1 MARAG
6 LGETPTVDPP
16 KGLVPILRF
25 RRPLPAPALTS
36 VRRALDEDDSFRER
50 VRSAA
55 EADPGAVGEA
65 GHLLLARP
73 EGWLESLAA
82 LEDAAAAAAAM
93 AVEEREER
101 SARRRLRSVE
111 EAARA
116 AERRVRT
123 LQAEVAELRGQL
135 AAARRAEVSADEA
148 RAAALAKVRGLE
160 KERDAAH
167 KKVAALDSELA
178 RRANEPPASPRRAPA
193 EPVVVDEVPAFAI
206 GALRAAVDD
215 AVAAAARLGEALEAA
230 TAVLDAGG
238 RADAPDRGRALRR
251 RADRGRDGPAN
262 VRLPATLPPGLYD
275 DDPAAAAHLVRIAG
289 CVLVVDGY
297 NASLRRWPDLPI
309 AEQRRRLV
317 DALAGLAA
325 RTGAQVRVV
334 FDGADEE
341 ATTGGDGRRGV
352 RVTFSAGAVEADQ
365 VILELVERLP
375 AAVPV
380 VVATDDR
387 RVRREAAARGANVVS
402 QEQLF
407 SLL

>member
-6 LGETPTVDPP
+6 LGETPPVQPP

-25 RRPLPAPALTS
+25 RRPLPPTALAS
-36 VRRALDEDDSFRER
+36 VRRALDEDDAFRER
-50 VRSAA
+50 VRAAA
-55 EADPGAVGEA
+55 EDGPGAVGEA

-73 EGWLESLAA
+73 DGWLAALAA
-82 LEDAAAAAAAM
+82 LEDAASAAASAA
-93 AVEEREER
+93 ADEVEER

-116 AERRVRT
+116 AEDRVRD
-123 LQAEVAELRGQL
+123 LRAEVAELRGQL
-135 AAARRAEVSADEA
+135 AAARRAEATADAA
-148 RAAALAKVRGLE
+148 RTAALARVRGLE

-167 KKVAALDSELA
+167 QKVAALASELA
-178 RRANEPPASPRRAPA
+178 RAGTAPA
-193 EPVVVDEVPAFAI
+193 APARPEEPAVEPEAAPFPIAALRTAVDE
-206 GALRAAVDD
+206 AV
-215 AVAAAARLGEALEAA
+215 VAAAHLGQALDAA
-230 TAVLDAGG
+230 SAVLDGAAP
-238 RADAPDRGRALRR
+238 ADATGPARASRR
-251 RADRGRDGPAN
+251 RAGRGRDGPAN
-262 VRLPATLPPGLYD
+262 VRLPAALPPGLYD

-297 NASLRRWPDLPI
+297 NASLRRWPDQPI

-341 ATTGGDGRRGV
+341 ARTGGDGRRGV
-352 RVTFSAGAVEADQ
+352 RVTFSASAVEADQ
-365 VILELVERLP
+365 VIVDLVERLP
-375 AAVPV
+375 PALPV

-387 RVRREAAARGANVVS
+387 RVQREAAARGANVVS

>member
-1 MARAG
+1 VARAG
-6 LGETPTVDPP
+6 LGETPPVPPP
-16 KGLVPILRF
+16 KGVAPILRF
-25 RRPLPAPALTS
+25 RRPLPAPALVS
-36 VRRALDEDDSFRER
+36 VRRALDEDDAFRER
-50 VRSAA
+50 VRAAA
-55 EADPGAVGEA
+55 EADAGVVGEA
-65 GHLLLARP
+65 GHLLLDRP
-73 EGWLESLAA
+73 EGWLEALAA
-82 LEDAAAAAAAM
+82 LEDAASAAASAA
-93 AVEEREER
+93 ADAGEER

-111 EAARA
+111 AAART
-116 AERRVRT
+116 AEDRVRA
-123 LQAEVAELRGQL
+123 LQAEVVELRGQL
-135 AAARRAEVSADEA
+135 AAARRAEAAAGEA

-178 RRANEPPASPRRAPA
+178 RRAREPAAPQPAPSEAAEEAAPFPI
-193 EPVVVDEVPAFAI
+193 EE
-206 GALRAAVDD
+206 LRSAVDD
-215 AVAAAARLGEALEAA
+215 ALAAAARLGEALEAA
-230 TAVLDAGG
+230 TAVLDAG
-238 RADAPDRGRALRR
+238 APAGAAERDPARR
-251 RADRGRDGPAN
+251 RRTDRSRAGPAN
-262 VRLPATLPPGLYD
+262 VRLPAALPPGLYD
-275 DDPAAAAHLVRIAG
+275 DDPAAAAHLVRVAG

-297 NASLRRWPDLPI
+297 NASLRRWPDQPI

-334 FDGADEE
+334 FDGADDE

-365 VILELVERLP
+365 VILELVERSP
-375 AAVPV
+375 APVPV

>member
-6 LGETPTVDPP
+6 LGEMPPVHPP
-16 KGLVPILRF
+16 KALVPILRF
-25 RRPLPAPALTS
+25 RRPLPAPALAS
-36 VRRALDEDDSFRER
+36 VRRALDEDDAFRER
-50 VRSAA
+50 VRAAA
-55 EADPGAVGEA
+55 EGDPGVVGEA

-73 EGWLESLAA
+73 EGWLEALAG
-82 LEDAAAAAAAM
+82 LEDAASAAASAA
-93 AVEEREER
+93 ADDAEERA
-101 SARRRLRSVE
+101 ARRRLRSVE
-111 EAARA
+111 QAARA
-116 AERRVRT
+116 AEERVRG

-135 AAARRAEVSADEA
+135 AASRRAEAAAVDE
-148 RAAALAKVRGLE
+148 RSAALARVRGLE

-178 RRANEPPASPRRAPA
+178 RARTAPVPPATPEEPA
-193 EPVVVDEVPAFAI
+193 VVVEADSFPI
-206 GALRAAVDD
+206 DALRAAVDD
-215 AVAAAARLGEALEAA
+215 AVVAAARLGQA
-230 TAVLDAGG
+230 LDAASAALDG
-238 RADAPDRGRALRR
+238 AAPQDAPERDPVRRR

-262 VRLPATLPPGLYD
+262 MRLPAALPPGLYD
-275 DDPAAAAHLVRIAG
+275 DDPAAALHLVRVAG

-297 NASLRRWPDLPI
+297 NASLRRWPEQPI

-325 RTGAQVRVV
+325 RTGVQVRVV

-341 ATTGGDGRRGV
+341 SRTGGDGRRGV

-375 AAVPV
+375 TTVPV